1 MACANVLESLRL
13 ATESLAKDVY
23 RKASHR
29 SIWLDAMPKGTYPVG
44 TGVTQTT
51 FKIESSEPAVNDD
64 GSGVGAWEEVAAGL
78 FDDNQQLCSKTFVD
92 AEWGM
97 TESTFN
103 VERQMLQGP
112 VVCSDSWVFQHQP
125 DRFLRGYVEEIG
137 KHAKRVLEDKLQN
150 TYMKLANK
158 VTVDGNAA
166 TSSTLAPSITIDS
179 TNDRL
184 TNVALTESGAA
195 ANSTGQLEQDH
206 LDLLAVRLIE
216 DGATEGDSNGYIT
229 FGETGPLFP
238 LIIGMEASNK
248 IAKES
253 NSGGLRDDL
262 RYGDPA
268 DLLKRIG
275 ATRVLGNFRHIIS
288 TLPPRFTYDSGK
300 YVRVNAYGTPDA
312 ASKGKKSVLQAG
324 YRNATHEAA
333 IVLNPAVFKALIVR
347 PKMSAGG
354 LSTGIQ
360 NWVGDWKFVVGGNK
374 ISSDCVDPLESMGRH
389 YAQYVMAFEPVFPEH
404 GAVILHKR

>member
-44 TGVTQTT
+44 TGVVQTT

-97 TESTFN
+97 TESTFA

-158 VTVDGNAA
+158 VTVSGDAA
-166 TSSTLAPSITIDS
+166 EGDEAIAIDS

-184 TNVALTESGAA
+184 SNVSGLATTE
-195 ANSTGQLEQDH
+195 TLEQGH

-248 IAKES
+248 LAKES
-253 NSGGLRDDL
+253 SAAGLRDDL

-275 ATRVLGNFRHIIS
+275 ATRVLGNFRHIIN
-288 TLPPRFTYDSGK
+288 TLPPRFNITDGK
-300 YVRVNAYGTPDA
+300 YERVNAYGTADA
-312 ASKGKKSVLQAG
+312 ASKGKKSVLQTG
-324 YRNATHEAA
+324 YRNATYEAA
-333 IVLNPAVFKALIVR
+333 IVLNPAVYKALIVP

-354 LSTGIQ
+354 MSTGIQ

-404 GAVILHKR
+404 GAVILHAR